1 MYANLYIILSIW
13 SPAAL
18 FVLRVVL
25 GAIFVAHGWP
35 KIKNIRQTQI
45 NFSSMG
51 FRPGAVWGTLITLLE
66 FVGGLAV
73 ILGILTQPLAILF
86 AVEMLVATL
95 WKIKQGKGFVDGYEF
110 DLLLLAAALVLI
122 TLGSGAAYSL
132 GALLS

>member
-18 FVLRVVL
+18 FILRVVI
-25 GAIFVAHGWP
+25 GVIFVVHGWP

-51 FRPGAVWGTLITLLE
+51 FRPGVIWGTLIAILE
-66 FVGGLAV
+66 FVGGLALV
-73 ILGILTQPLAILF
+73 LGILTQLIAALL
-86 AVEMLVATL
+86 AVEMFVATL

-110 DLLLLAAALVLI
+110 DLLLLAAALTLV
-122 TLGSGAAYSL
+122 TLGGSASYSL